1 MPAVRN
7 TPEEMRVLGEIV
19 RKVHG
24 ATRGEI
30 LGFAISVVLPGGN
43 VASAIAAED
52 AEALQ
57 ALVKWAPTSMKA
69 AIDRMMAGIIKPT
82 IIEGGK

>member
-7 TPEEMRVLGEIV
+7 TPEEMQVLAEIV

-30 LGFAISVVLPGGN
+30 RGFAISVVLPSGN

-52 AEALQ
+52 PEGLEAL
-57 ALVKWAPTSMKA
+57 ARWAPTSMKA
-69 AIDRMMAGIIKPT
+69 AIERMIAGIIKPT
-82 IIEGGK
+82 IIGGD